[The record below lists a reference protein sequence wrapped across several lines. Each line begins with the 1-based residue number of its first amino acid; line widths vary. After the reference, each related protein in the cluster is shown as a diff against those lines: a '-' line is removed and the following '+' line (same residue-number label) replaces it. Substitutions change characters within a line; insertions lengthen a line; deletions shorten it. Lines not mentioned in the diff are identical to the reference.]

1 MYLFDLLS
9 ILFLILIGAQL
20 VLHLEDDPHF
30 LLDELEDVGVDVVGQ
45 VDVGDGLPELLDLG
59 QGLLVVVVPGK
70 VLDHEPVD
78 VALPDGGVDVGLGQ
92 QAPALVD
99 APGGTRTVRLL
110 HLHES
115 NLRHTKIIEK
125 VF

>member
-9 ILFLILIGAQL
+9 ILFLILIAGAQL

-45 VDVGDGLPELLDLG
+45 VDVGDGLPELLDLD
-59 QGLLVVVVPGK
+59 QGLLVVVGPLACV

-78 VALPDGGVDVGLGQ
+78 VALPDGGVDVGLSQ

-99 APGGTRTVRLL
+99 APGRTGTVRLL

-115 NLRHTKIIEK
+115 THAKNC
-125 VF
+125 